1 VPKKIDVRELFLTHA
16 PVDVYAAFMTFA
28 ASIPTPTGAASS
40 DPSQDRP
47 EVFASFAGE
56 TDLERTARQVRALRR
71 FAEIGLNAAEALEQR
86 VVAAAAQPEPAAD
99 EEPDVLKDA
108 GAGMSLALHRLSRM
122 ARLSFML
129 ENRIIKHFRQGPS
142 GPAPEPKPPAAA
154 APTEQRE
161 PTPQPSPDSGTEA
174 AEPQERLEQLDRLE
188 RLRATEIENLL
199 VGLLPIL
206 DGEESD
212 EVLLDRLYAEFA
224 AAVMAAQGR
233 VPDWAEMY
241 KAASTVLAG
250 RVAVAGLPSIAAGD
264 DTRPEGR
271 AAPAPEP
278 PSQPSGRDPP

>member
-1 VPKKIDVRELFLTHA
+1 MIIVPKSFLTHA
-16 PVDVYAAFMTFA
+16 PIRVYAVFMNLA
-28 ASIPTPTGAASS
+28 SSIPTPTGAASS
-40 DPSQDRP
+40 DPSQDRLD
-47 EVFASFAGE
+47 VFASFAGE

-142 GPAPEPKPPAAA
+142 GPVPAPKPPAAA

-161 PTPQPSPDSGTEA
+161 PAPQPSPDSGAEA
-174 AEPQERLEQLDRLE
+174 AEPQDRLE
-188 RLRATEIENLL
+188 RLDRLEGLSETERENLL
-199 VGLLPIL
+199 AGLLPML

-212 EVLLDRLYAEFA
+212 EVLLERLYEKFA

-241 KAASTVLAG
+241 KLLSTVLAN
-250 RVAVAGLPSIAAGD
+250 RVAAAGLPSAAAGD
-264 DTRPEGR
+264 DTRPAGR
-271 AAPAPEP
+271 AEP
-278 PSQPSGRDPP
+278 PPRPSGRGPP

>member
-1 VPKKIDVRELFLTHA
+1 MSF
-16 PVDVYAAFMTFA
+16 
-28 ASIPTPTGAASS
+28 ASS
-40 DPSQDRP
+40 SPATPSPDQPDA
-47 EVFASFAGE
+47 FASFAGE

-161 PTPQPSPDSGTEA
+161 PTPQPSQDSGTEA
-174 AEPQERLEQLDRLE
+174 AEPQERLEQLEQLDRLE

-199 VGLLPIL
+199 AGLLPIL

-250 RVAVAGLPSIAAGD
+250 RVAAAGLPSAAHADGARLD
-264 DTRPEGR
+264 GMGG
-271 AAPAPEP
+271 APPEP
-278 PSQPSGRDPP
+278 PLGPSGRGPP